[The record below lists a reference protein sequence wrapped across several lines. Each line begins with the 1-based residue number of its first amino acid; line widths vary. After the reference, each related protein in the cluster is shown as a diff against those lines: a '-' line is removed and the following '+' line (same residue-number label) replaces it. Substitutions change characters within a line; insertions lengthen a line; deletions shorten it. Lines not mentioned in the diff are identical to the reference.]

1 MTSGTGS
8 TSEREVGRLLQGS
21 ALNLVGGVVALIASL
36 VIVALLSRSLGAGGV
51 GAFLTAIALLNLV
64 GRIGLLGAGTG
75 LVRFVSRSVA
85 VHRSSEVRSYLLAG
99 ALPALCVTIV
109 IAVLVWVGA
118 DTVARVIADDLWH
131 AQVAT
136 YVRAG
141 APFLLALALLS
152 LASAVTRGLGTMVP
166 SNLTEN
172 LLRPTLQVLFVW
184 IAIRTGQAAT
194 QVAVAYW
201 LPVLVAAVV
210 ALLVTKRWLDR
221 MPAALHAGRPATDLG
236 SEYWR
241 FTGFRALATAFAAS
255 IEWLDVLLLGA
266 LATTAT
272 AGVYAAASRYLGVGR
287 AVQYATTQALNPQIS
302 RLLTVGDREGA
313 AATFQTA
320 TSWSVLLT
328 WPIYVVVLVFAPGL
342 LGLLGPGFAEGAT
355 AVRIL
360 ALAWMFGIAF
370 GPVDAVLLMAGRSW
384 WSMANLGLALTV
396 NIGLNLFLIPRYG
409 ATGAAISWFM
419 SVAVHNLLPLLQ
431 VRRSL
436 GLVPFG
442 PRANAAMSYTTLAV
456 GLPCVVARALLGP
469 GLGAASTGC
478 LVGGGL
484 LALVLARST
493 KLDARGL
500 LRAATRRQ
508 GGSGATVP
516 VVPTP
521 TRGNLGPGHHGPV
534 RADRAGGEP

>member
-1 MTSGTGS
+1 MTSGAERT
-8 TSEREVGRLLQGS
+8 TDREVTHLLQGS
-21 ALNLVGGVVALIASL
+21 ALNLGGGLVALVASL
-36 VIVALLSRSLGAGGV
+36 VIVSLLARSLGAGGL
-51 GAFLTAIALLNLV
+51 GAFLTAVALLNLV

-85 VHRSSEVRSYLLAG
+85 LHRSSEIRSYLLAG
-99 ALPALCVTIV
+99 AVPAVCLTIA
-109 IAVLVWVGA
+109 IAALAWFGA
-118 DTVARVIADDLWH
+118 DAVSRIIADDLWH

-166 SNLTEN
+166 SNLTEH

-184 IAIRTGQAAT
+184 VAIWTGRAAT
-194 QVAVAYW
+194 QLAVAYW
-201 LPVLVAAVV
+201 LPVFVAAI
-210 ALLVTKRWLDR
+210 AGMLLAKRWLDR
-221 MPAALHAGRPATDLG
+221 MPATLHASRPAGLLAR
-236 SEYWR
+236 EYWQ
-241 FTGFRALATAFAAS
+241 FTSFRALATAFAAS

-266 LATTAT
+266 LATTAA

-313 AATFQTA
+313 AATFQMATA
-320 TSWSVLLT
+320 WSVLLT
-328 WPIYVVVLVFAPGL
+328 WPFYVVVLVFAPGL
-342 LGLLGPGFAEGAT
+342 LGLLGTGFTDGAT

-360 ALAWMFGIAF
+360 ALAWMLGIAF

-384 WSMANLGLALTV
+384 WSMANLGLALAV
-396 NIGLNLFLIPRYG
+396 NIGLNLLLIPRHG
-409 ATGAAISWFM
+409 ATGAAISWFV

-442 PRANAAMSYTTLAV
+442 QRANAAMSYTVLAIGV
-456 GLPCVVARALLGP
+456 PCVAARALLGP
-469 GLGAASTGC
+469 GIEAASTGS
-478 LVGGGL
+478 LVGGSL
-484 LALVLARST
+484 LIVILIRST

-500 LRAATRRQ
+500 LRAAATRRRRA
-508 GGSGATVP
+508 GATAS
-516 VVPTP
+516 VVPAPASGDHGSDPPRTP
-521 TRGNLGPGHHGPV
+521 QG
-534 RADRAGGEP
+534 